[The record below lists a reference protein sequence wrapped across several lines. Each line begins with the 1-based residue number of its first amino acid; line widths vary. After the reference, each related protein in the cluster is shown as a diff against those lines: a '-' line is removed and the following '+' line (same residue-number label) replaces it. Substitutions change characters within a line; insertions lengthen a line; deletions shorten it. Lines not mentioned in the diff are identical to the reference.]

1 MEMLAGSWLNGDGL
15 RARGRAFHR
24 TPAEWHDQYCLMAAC
39 TVMAG
44 LQLLLGWTVFL
55 TVSSFLDC
63 RVHLAPL
70 VLPAKM
76 ALMESLAPLGLLVPV
91 DVQAKQAL
99 L

>member
-1 MEMLAGSWLNGDGL
+1 MEMDLGRMAEHFIGPEQSGMTSVGRLYDCGWSAAAPGMDG
-15 RARGRAFHR
+15 
-24 TPAEWHDQYCLMAAC
+24 
-39 TVMAG
+39 
-44 LQLLLGWTVFL
+44 FL
-55 TVSSFLDC
+55 TVSSFLVC

-70 VLPAKM
+70 VPPAKM

>member
-1 MEMLAGSWLNGDGL
+1 M
-15 RARGRAFHR
+15 
-24 TPAEWHDQYCLMAAC
+24 
-39 TVMAG
+39 
-44 LQLLLGWTVFL
+44 
-55 TVSSFLDC
+55 VSSFLDC

-70 VLPAKM
+70 VPPAKM

>member
-1 MEMLAGSWLNGDGL
+1 MAERFIAPEQSGMTSGGRLHGCGWSAAAPGMDG
-15 RARGRAFHR
+15 
-24 TPAEWHDQYCLMAAC
+24 
-39 TVMAG
+39 
-44 LQLLLGWTVFL
+44 FL

-70 VLPAKM
+70 VPPAKM